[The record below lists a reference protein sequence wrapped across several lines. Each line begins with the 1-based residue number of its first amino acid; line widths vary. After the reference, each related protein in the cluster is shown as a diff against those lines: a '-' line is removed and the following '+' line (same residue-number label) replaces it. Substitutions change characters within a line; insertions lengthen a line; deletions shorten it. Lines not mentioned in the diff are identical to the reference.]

1 MIEFSYKVLGFL
13 VTLGVLVVFHEL
25 GHYVVARWCG
35 VKVLRFSVGFGRVVA
50 SRRFTP
56 GGTEWALSA
65 IPLGGYVKM
74 ADEREGDLPEADLA
88 HAFNRQSVYK
98 RIAIAAAGPIA
109 NLLLAVVLFA
119 GTYMVGIP
127 GQRAVLAEATPGT
140 PAAAAGIRTG
150 DLVVAIDGEPVK
162 SWQDLR
168 WRMTK
173 AQGRESVTLA
183 IEPAGPNAGDPPVT
197 RTLAIGGL
205 QPGDWEGNALGVL
218 GLRADLGP
226 PLIAELVAGKPGE
239 RAGLKAGDRIVAIDD
254 MPVRSPSDVAT
265 ITNAKPGTPIVF
277 RVERGGAT
285 EEVRVTPEAMEQG
298 GRVVGIAGLKLKVDP
313 ASAARLGTTVRYGPL
328 DALWQ
333 GARKT
338 WELSVF
344 TLKMLGRIF
353 IGEASLKNISG
364 PLTMA
369 DFAGQSAQA
378 GTLVFVGYLAL
389 ISISLGVLNLLP
401 VPLLDGGHL
410 LYYFAEIFKGSP
422 VSDRAF
428 EVGQRIGMAMLAVL
442 MALALFNDVSRLF

>member
-50 SRRFTP
+50 SRRFGP

-127 GQRAVLAEATPGT
+127 GQRAVLADATPGT

-173 AQGRESVTLA
+173 AQGREAVALT

-197 RTLAIGGL
+197 RRLAIDGL

-226 PLIAELVAGKPGE
+226 PAH
-239 RAGLKAGDRIVAIDD
+239 RANS
-254 MPVRSPSDVAT
+254 SPAS
-265 ITNAKPGTPIVF
+265 
-277 RVERGGAT
+277 
-285 EEVRVTPEAMEQG
+285 
-298 GRVVGIAGLKLKVDP
+298 P
-313 ASAARLGTTVRYGPL
+313 ASAPA
-328 DALWQ
+328 
-333 GARKT
+333 
-338 WELSVF
+338 
-344 TLKMLGRIF
+344 
-353 IGEASLKNISG
+353 
-364 PLTMA
+364 
-369 DFAGQSAQA
+369 
-378 GTLVFVGYLAL
+378 
-389 ISISLGVLNLLP
+389 
-401 VPLLDGGHL
+401 
-410 LYYFAEIFKGSP
+410 
-422 VSDRAF
+422 
-428 EVGQRIGMAMLAVL
+428 
-442 MALALFNDVSRLF
+442 